1 MRYMGIDYGRKR
13 IGVAVSD
20 KEGKIAFPRGIVE
33 NMKELQRFI
42 AQEKIEKI
50 IVGLPRSFDGSE
62 TAQTQETREFVG
74 KLKKGVSIPVEFED
88 ELLTTHM
95 VKKEGVGLAHI
106 DEAAAAVILQAY
118 LDKSQNLKD

>member
-62 TAQTQETREFVG
+62 TAQTQETRELAG
-74 KLKKGVSIPVEFED
+74 KLKPGVSIPVEVEAD
-88 ELLTTHM
+88 LLTAHM

-118 LDKSQNLKD
+118 LDKSQKLKD